1 MVVNK
6 DKQIWMRSAAGYWVG
21 VWKDKMPTEQQL
33 RRTYTQNGEWMEFGD
48 KRETWKVPTP
58 VTIDQRLA
66 LSDDGTWVYQPIREL
81 SWFGDEMSKRRADLE
96 FKEVDGKLMIN
107 LAFNGPEVVSLLV
120 RVLRINYR
128 ITPEVCHLLDM
139 FTQRNIKSAYG
150 RLMDLT
156 FEE

>member
-1 MVVNK
+1 
-6 DKQIWMRSAAGYWVG
+6 
-21 VWKDKMPTEQQL
+21 
-33 RRTYTQNGEWMEFGD
+33 MEFGD

-58 VTIDQRLA
+58 ITIDQRLA
-66 LSDDGTWVYQPIREL
+66 LSDDGTWKYQPIREL
-81 SWFGDEMSKRRADLE
+81 SWLGDEVSKRRADLD

-107 LAFNGPEVVSLLV
+107 VVFDGPEVVSLLV
-120 RVLRINYR
+120 RVLRVNYR

-139 FTQRNIKSAYG
+139 FTHRNIKNAYG